1 MELITADRPGLL
13 SLVGRAFAECE
24 VKLLN
29 AKILTFGSRAEDI
42 YYITD
47 LNDQPLGK
55 PEQFEQLEQAIMKH
69 LDARTEQTDMI
80 F

>member
-13 SLVGRAFAECE
+13 SMLGRAFAECE

-42 YYITD
+42 YHITD
-47 LNDQPLGK
+47 LNGQPLER
-55 PEQFEQLEQAIMKH
+55 PEQFEQLEQTLLKH
-69 LDARTEQTDMI
+69 LDVETEQTHMI